1 VRASEKRFEGEEKNK
16 VLEVTESGRLGYRN
30 MTGAIF

>member
-1 VRASEKRFEGEEKNK
+1 VRASEKIEGEEKNK